1 MEAIK
6 GLLTSLPDKLSFQ
19 KMKDMMAFIS
29 EFIRRNLSS
38 AAEAVKPVLMRAVD
52 SMDGNQEK
60 MRSLATKLI
69 EFVDPQQMSSFL
81 DKMMASVPVQK
92 GTEVLQQA
100 LGKLPVE
107 KARALMIQAVEQAP
121 QRQAELVAV
130 ILAKT
135 QLDEAAVQEALSV
148 VFDRLGKMGEKGK
161 EAVEK
166 LRGAVAGAAGS
177 CLLNCGARLIC

>member
-1 MEAIK
+1 MHPLDNDW
-6 GLLTSLPDKLSFQ
+6 LLALST
-19 KMKDMMAFIS
+19 
-29 EFIRRNLSS
+29 
-38 AAEAVKPVLMRAVD
+38 VMRP
-52 SMDGNQEK
+52 
-60 MRSLATKLI
+60 